1 MSKPDLVCYATPA
14 EYRQHYKKY
23 YCLEK
28 IITFDNIR
36 VYFSPAK
43 FDHVFYES
51 TARDGK
57 KDVFSKIRAER
68 IDWIKATLENPN
80 AELYQ
85 GWNKKDKVVEPN
97 RRVSVVYEE
106 FVVII
111 EIKRDLNGML
121 AKAEFV
127 TAYVADNS
135 IDEIRKMPKWIRE
148 K

>member
-1 MSKPDLVCYATPA
+1 MSKPALVHYATPA
-14 EYRQHYKKY
+14 EYKQHYEKH
-23 YCLEK
+23 YCRGK
-28 IITFDNIR
+28 IVTFDSIR
-36 VYFSPAK
+36 VYFKPTK
-43 FDHVFYES
+43 FGHVFYES

-68 IDWIKATLENPN
+68 IDWIKATLENPD

-111 EIKRDLNGML
+111 EVKKDDSGKVI
-121 AKAEFV
+121 KAEFV

-135 IDEIRKMPKWIRE
+135 INEIRKSPKWDRG